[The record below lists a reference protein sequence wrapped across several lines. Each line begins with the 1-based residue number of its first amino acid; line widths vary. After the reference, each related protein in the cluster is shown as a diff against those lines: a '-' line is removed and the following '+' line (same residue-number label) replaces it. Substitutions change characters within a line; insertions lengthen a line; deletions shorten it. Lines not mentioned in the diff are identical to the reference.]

1 MDAEKVAGC
10 IALMRRF
17 GFQAIISSTNDKI
30 QSYLDSVDKT
40 FVFANPN
47 KRQISIAE
55 FERDDFGHLREEL
68 EEESPS

>member
-1 MDAEKVAGC
+1 MTTKIKTLLVAFLAC
-10 IALMRRF
+10 A
-17 GFQAIISSTNDKI
+17 AIG
-30 QSYLDSVDKT
+30 SYSITSAHEPSVGDRS
-40 FVFANPN
+40 VPMN